1 MNMNVKLIL
10 YVVILPLSLF
20 ALDSLSIE
28 NKFKKNRIYQ
38 ARLLVLFL
46 AMSMSYLVVN
56 FLTDVFLNSNFI

>member
-1 MNMNVKLIL
+1 MNVKIIL
-10 YVVILPLSLF
+10 YIVILPLSLY
-20 ALDSLSIE
+20 ALDSLNIE

-56 FLTDVFLNSNFI
+56 FLIDVFLYSSFI

>member
-1 MNMNVKLIL
+1 MNVKLIL

-20 ALDSLSIE
+20 ALDSLNIE

-56 FLTDVFLNSNFI
+56 FLIDVFMNSNFI

>member
-1 MNMNVKLIL
+1 MNVKLIL
-10 YVVILPLSLF
+10 YIVILPLSLF

-46 AMSMSYLVVN
+46 AMSMSYLVVK

>member
-1 MNMNVKLIL
+1 MNVKIIL
-10 YVVILPLSLF
+10 YMVILPLSLY
-20 ALDSLSIE
+20 ALDSLNIE

-56 FLTDVFLNSNFI
+56 FLIDVFMYSSFI